1 MTKLYP
7 REGAHRW
14 VLSPHTKSSFFITLQ
29 LNFTNVIGILKGERF
44 GRMNDKILAI
54 GAHFDTV
61 NITAGVDDNGAGCA
75 AVLEVARQIT
85 EMDMKRQ
92 NTIIFISWDVEE
104 MCKY

>member
-1 MTKLYP
+1 
-7 REGAHRW
+7 
-14 VLSPHTKSSFFITLQ
+14 
-29 LNFTNVIGILKGERF
+29 
-44 GRMNDKILAI
+44 MNDKILAI

-104 MCKY
+104 MCKYHLTIALTCLYNKYTASLRLLI

>member
-1 MTKLYP
+1 MYF
-7 REGAHRW
+7 E
-14 VLSPHTKSSFFITLQ
+14 FILQ

-44 GRMNDKILAI
+44 GQLDDKILAV

-75 AVLEVARQIT
+75 ATLEVARQIT
-85 EMDMKRQ
+85 EMDMAGKKRQ

-104 MCKY
+104 MCKL